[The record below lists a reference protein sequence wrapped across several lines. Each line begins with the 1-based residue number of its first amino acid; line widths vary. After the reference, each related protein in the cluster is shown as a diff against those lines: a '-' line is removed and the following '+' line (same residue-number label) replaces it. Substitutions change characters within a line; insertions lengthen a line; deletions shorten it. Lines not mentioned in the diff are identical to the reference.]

1 MTKNTKQ
8 IRVLTEGKF
17 EKLMDKISE
26 QFKIKHGF
34 FPSSDQICEAVARAV
49 EDAKIFKD

>member
-1 MTKNTKQ
+1 MAKSTKQ

-17 EKLMDKISE
+17 EKLMVKISD

-34 FPSSDQICEAVARAV
+34 YPTSDQICEAVARAV
-49 EDAKIFKD
+49 EDTKMFKN

>member
-1 MTKNTKQ
+1 MVKSTKQ

-17 EKLMDKISE
+17 EKLMEKVSD

-34 FPSSDQICEAVARAV
+34 FPSSDQICEALARAI
-49 EDAKIFKD
+49 EDAKIFKN